1 MGASDVATLNNNNGG
16 ASEERYLRR
25 QAIQIAAQLPENEAN
40 SIAIL
45 EYARELVWGFM
56 AGRTDP
62 PPAHRTK
69 IAVLAAIDA
78 KPLKD

>member
-1 MGASDVATLNNNNGG
+1 MGANDAAILNNNGG

-62 PPAHRTK
+62 PPAHRNK
-69 IAVLAAIDA
+69 IAVLPVPDST
-78 KPLKD
+78 KPTED

>member
-1 MGASDVATLNNNNGG
+1 MGATDTATLNNNGG

-40 SIAIL
+40 SMAIL
-45 EYARELVWGFM
+45 EYAKELVWGFM

-62 PPAHRTK
+62 PPLHRNK
-69 IAVLAAIDA
+69 IAVLPATTSD
-78 KPLKD
+78 KPYKD